1 MQLSGTRAT
10 LWHTDKMI
18 RMELILLFP
27 LLVSIVWLVYS
38 YGTVRGKARRLSR
51 SKRLMLSGISPK
63 SDRFKLS
70 HSIAVPAL
78 LAAVVLTIAAAFD
91 NFEILSDPLLSL
103 YLYLLWFS
111 ITTVLV
117 PILTLVANKAE
128 RAGRSWTGFFWLSL
142 VISPLIT
149 GLIAIALKDEDFSE
163 GKNAVELGKQTLE
176 SKLFEIQSLLDKGL
190 ISEADFEAKKKDV
203 LGI

>member
-1 MQLSGTRAT
+1 
-10 LWHTDKMI
+10 
-18 RMELILLFP
+18 MELILLFP

-78 LAAVVLTIAAAFD
+78 LAAVVLTIATAFD

-163 GKNAVELGKQTLE
+163 GKNAVELGKETLE
-176 SKLFEIQSLLDKGL
+176 SKLLEIQSLLDKGL

>member
-1 MQLSGTRAT
+1 MRLSGARGT
-10 LWHTDKMI
+10 LWHTDKMSRLEFI
-18 RMELILLFP
+18 VLIP
-27 LLVSIVWLVYS
+27 LVVSIIWLAYS
-38 YGTVRGKARRLSR
+38 YGTVGGKARRLSR
-51 SKRLMLSGISPK
+51 LQRLERSGIRAK
-63 SDRFKLS
+63 SDFSKLG

-78 LAAVVLTIAAAFD
+78 LAGVVATIAVLEEGFAGGRPWV
-91 NFEILSDPLLSL
+91 IYPT
-103 YLYLLWFS
+103 WFS
-111 ITTVLV
+111 LFTVLV
-117 PILTLVANKAE
+117 PFLTLVANKAE

-163 GKNAVELGKQTLE
+163 GKNAVELGKQSLE
-176 SKLFEIQSLLDKGL
+176 SKLLEIQSLLDKGL